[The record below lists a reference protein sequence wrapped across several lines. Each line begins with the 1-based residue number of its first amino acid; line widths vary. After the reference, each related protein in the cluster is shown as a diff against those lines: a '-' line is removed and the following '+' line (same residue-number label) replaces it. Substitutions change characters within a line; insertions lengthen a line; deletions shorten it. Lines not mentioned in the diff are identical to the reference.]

1 VPTTIDFPRETE
13 HAVKKKLK
21 KSLKKRLR
29 KLVGKHGQEVALS
42 LVTDFIGGV
51 APTHAPKRGRMRKLL
66 LRRRA

>member
-1 VPTTIDFPRETE
+1 M
-13 HAVKKKLK
+13 KKKLK

-29 KLVGKHGQEVALS
+29 KLVVKHGPEAARS

-51 APTHAPKRGRMRKLL
+51 APAHEPRRRRARKLL